1 LKSNHIQYPACSL
14 RQDVSEYVADLQLH
28 MALHARKLVPSFN
41 EAKDGRQELLQE
53 TQAQYEKLISRQTV

>member
-1 LKSNHIQYPACSL
+1 LKSNQIQYPACSL

-41 EAKDGRQELLQE
+41 EAKDGREELLQQ
-53 TQAQYEKLISRQTV
+53 TQAKYEKLISRQTV